1 MDQVVQV
8 AGALLIL
15 AGSGAAQAGWMTPH
29 SLVYL
34 VLNLVGSAVLCV
46 LAFAASEWGFVL
58 LEGAWAIIS
67 AWGLVVLA
75 RGRLPSGPATH

>member
-15 AGSGAAQAGWMTPH
+15 AGYGAAQAGWMTPQ
-29 SLVYL
+29 SFVYL
-34 VLNLVGSAVLCV
+34 VLNLAGSAVLCV
-46 LAFAASEWGFVL
+46 LALADHEWGFVL

-67 AWGLVVLA
+67 AWGLLALA
-75 RGRLPSGPATH
+75 RGRVPSGPATH

>member
-1 MDQVVQV
+1 MDQVVQI

-15 AGSGAAQAGWMTPH
+15 AGYGAAQAGWMTPH

-34 VLNLVGSAVLCV
+34 VLNLVGSAVLCA
-46 LAFAASEWGFVL
+46 LAFVDAEWGFVL

-75 RGRLPSGPATH
+75 RRRVPSGPAT